1 MNPTS
6 SELIEALPED
16 EADHTTADDQLRDLL
31 AKLADKPVPIGRLTR
46 LWTFGTLQAK
56 LAAAYLA
63 WWVRTFHSPPDAK
76 QQALNET
83 HLKSAIALLGSM
95 SYLRGAIMKVGQL
108 LANYPEVVPQEFA
121 EVLGRLHFQA
131 PPMHFSL
138 LREFVRNELGDDPEN
153 IFDDFEPE
161 AFAAASLGQVHRARL
176 KQSGQC
182 VAIKIQYPNI
192 ARTIRDDLR
201 NMKAIIA
208 PMRLGSDWD
217 NIELQFDDIRRMLDL
232 ETDYEQ
238 EAEHM
243 RIARL
248 AFTAADE
255 VVVPKVFPEFCTKRI
270 LTMEYLQGR
279 HLNEF
284 LQTNPAQELRDQ
296 HGRQIVLAMFRLSY
310 GSHLLYADPHPG
322 NFFFMEDGRLG
333 LIDFGCCHRYTDADL
348 DYVTAME
355 QAIYG
360 SRDDLRLAVI
370 RATDMTTKQQADEPR
385 VQLLERWC
393 DWVSEP
399 LLHDGS
405 FDFGDP
411 AYFRRGVELYGEA
424 LKRRYVR
431 SLPVN
436 TWLTKNFFGLRA
448 ILSQLKARVDLKA
461 LTAQETTVARPT
473 AG

>member
-1 MNPTS
+1 MNPTI
-6 SELIEALPED
+6 SELIKAFPED
-16 EADHTTADDQLRDLL
+16 EPGHTTADDQLHDLL
-31 AKLADKPVPIGRLTR
+31 AKLADRPVPIGRLTR
-46 LWTFGTLQAK
+46 LWIFGTLQAK

-63 WWVRTFHSPPDAK
+63 WWVRTFRSTPDAK

-121 EVLGRLHFQA
+121 DVLGRLHFQA

-138 LREFVRNELGDDPEN
+138 LREFARNELGDDPEN

-176 KQSGQC
+176 KESGQC

-201 NMKAIIA
+201 NMKAIIS

-217 NIELQFDDIRRMLDL
+217 SIQNQFEDIRRMLDL

-248 AFTAADE
+248 AFTENDRI
-255 VVVPKVFPEFCTKRI
+255 VVPKVFPQFCTKRI
-270 LTMEYLQGR
+270 LTMEYIQGR

-322 NFFFMEDGRLG
+322 NFYFMDDARLG
-333 LIDFGCCHRYTDADL
+333 LIDFGCCHRYTDPDV
-348 DYVTAME
+348 DYLTEME
-355 QAIYG
+355 QAIHG
-360 SRDDLRLAVI
+360 SPDDMRRALI
-370 RATDMTTKQQADEPR
+370 RAADMTTKQQADEAR
-385 VQLLERWC
+385 MKLLQRWS
-393 DWVSEP
+393 DWIWEP
-399 LLHDGS
+399 LLYDGS
-405 FDFGDP
+405 FDFGDLD
-411 AYFRRGVELYGEA
+411 YFRRGVEMYGEV

-448 ILSQLKARVDLKA
+448 ILTHLKARVNMKE
-461 LTAQETTVARPT
+461 LTAQESTVVCS
-473 AG
+473 

>member
-1 MNPTS
+1 MNPTI
-6 SELIEALPED
+6 SELISALPED
-16 EADHTTADDQLRDLL
+16 ESRHTTADEKLRDLL

-63 WWVRTFHSPPDAK
+63 WWVRSFPSTPEAK
-76 QQALNET
+76 QRALNET
-83 HLKSAIALLGSM
+83 HLQSAIKLLGGM
-95 SYLRGAIMKVGQL
+95 GYLRGAIMKVGQL
-108 LANYPEVVPQEFA
+108 LANYPDVVPQEFA
-121 EVLGRLHFQA
+121 DVLGRLHFQA

-161 AFAAASLGQVHRARL
+161 AFAAASLGQVHRGRL
-176 KQSGQC
+176 KQSGQR

-255 VVVPKVFPEFCTKRI
+255 VVVPKVFPEFSTKRV
-270 LTMEYLQGR
+270 LTMQYLQGT

-284 LQTNPAQELRDQ
+284 LETNPPQELRDR
-296 HGRQIVLAMFRLSY
+296 HGRQIAFASFRLSY

-322 NFFFMEDGRLG
+322 NFFFMTDGQLG
-333 LIDFGCCHRYTDADL
+333 LIDFGCCYQYSEADV
-348 DYVTAME
+348 DYLNEEERAM
-355 QAIYG
+355 YG
-360 SRDDLRLAVI
+360 DRDMVRRALI
-370 RATDMTTKQQADEPR
+370 RGTDMTPKQQKDQSR
-385 VQLLERWC
+385 MKLLEQWC
-393 DWVSEP
+393 DWLWEP
-399 LLHDGS
+399 LLHEGA

-411 AYFRRGVELYGEA
+411 TYFRRGVELYGEI

-431 SLPVN
+431 SLPIN
-436 TWLTKNFFGLRA
+436 TWLVKNFFGLRA
-448 ILSQLKARVDLKA
+448 ILTQLKARVDLCA
-461 LTAQETTVARPT
+461 LTAQETTVARRT